1 MKISRLVF
9 ISLIFI
15 FISTLSSLVLA
26 SVEEILLDDPKLLQE
41 SLDQSYDLAAAGLR
55 LPEIES
61 SILNTKSHNK
71 LIDLVLLY
79 GSGDDIK
86 ESNNLLARPIDNEV
100 NEKRLTLED
109 DQKNEGISLNPLPGV
124 SVDADY
130 NKDDS
135 EDNTTEENTN
145 VSLKYWLNNKTLLR
159 AEYGMENKE
168 WWDIEDIELENNRDE
183 EIEVGES
190 SQELTF
196 NEEKNQTSRLG
207 LSFLTNDRVTIS
219 ADYVDSTSIDTD
231 YSTIF
236 GVEYKDDNGVIKYH
250 YQVDFG
256 DQSAKE
262 SGLVF
267 GYKDLATFN
276 ATYKIFD
283 PKVIEDQLN
292 ESVWDIGID
301 VNLSDISTIS
311 FGYQLEKKLPELLI
325 DEEDDEESNIKAE
338 LKLKF

>member
-1 MKISRLVF
+1 M
-9 ISLIFI
+9 
-15 FISTLSSLVLA
+15 A
-26 SVEEILLDDPKLLQE
+26 SVEEIVLDDPKLLQD
-41 SLDQSYDLAAAGLR
+41 SLDQSYDLAAVGLR

-61 SILNTKSHNK
+61 SILNVKSHDK

-79 GSGDDIK
+79 GSGEDI
-86 ESNNLLARPIDNEV
+86 EVSNNLLDRPLDNEL
-100 NEKRLTLED
+100 NEERLTLED
-109 DQKNEGISLNPLPGV
+109 DQRKKGISLNPLPGV
-124 SVDADY
+124 SVDANY
-130 NKDDS
+130 NKDES
-135 EDNTTEENTN
+135 EDNTTQENTN

-168 WWDIEDIELENNRDE
+168 WWDIEDIKLENNRDK
-183 EIEVGES
+183 EIEDGES
-190 SQELTF
+190 SQKLTF

-207 LSFLTNDRVTIS
+207 LSFQTNDRVTIS
-219 ADYVDSTSIDTD
+219 ADYVDSTPIDTD

-236 GVEYKDDNGVIKYH
+236 GVEYKDDNGIIKYH
-250 YQVDFG
+250 YQRDFG

-262 SGLVF
+262 SGLEF

-292 ESVWDIGID
+292 ESIWDIGLD
-301 VNLSDISTIS
+301 VNLNDISTIS
-311 FGYQLEKKLPELLI
+311 LGYQLEKRLP
-325 DEEDDEESNIKAE
+325 DKEDDEESNIKAE